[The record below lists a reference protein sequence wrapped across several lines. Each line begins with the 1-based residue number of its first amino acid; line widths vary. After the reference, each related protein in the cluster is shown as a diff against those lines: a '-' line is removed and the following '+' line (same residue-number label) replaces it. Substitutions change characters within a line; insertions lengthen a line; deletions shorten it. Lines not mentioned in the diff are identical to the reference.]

1 MVARSHQDMEA
12 PSHSI
17 RCMAIPSTA
26 RGTEPAV
33 IGAAAEVGADITGMA
48 TVGTVN
54 GTADMVAAAN
64 MQAEADMEAEAAM
77 VAADD
82 TFSLSDSIR
91 SLTFRVEFNPME
103 LRGAG
108 SCQRR

>member
-1 MVARSHQDMEA
+1 
-12 PSHSI
+12 
-17 RCMAIPSTA
+17 
-26 RGTEPAV
+26 
-33 IGAAAEVGADITGMA
+33 MA
-48 TVGTVN
+48 TVGMVN
-54 GTADMVAAAN
+54 GTADMEAAAS
-64 MQAEADMEAEAAM
+64 MQAEAAMVAEGGMVAEAAM

>member
-1 MVARSHQDMEA
+1 
-12 PSHSI
+12 
-17 RCMAIPSTA
+17 MAIPSTA
-26 RGTEPAV
+26 RDTDPAV

-48 TVGTVN
+48 TVGTAN

-64 MQAEADMEAEAAM
+64 MPAEADMEADMEAEAAM

-91 SLTFRVEFNPME
+91 SLTFRVEFN
-103 LRGAG
+103 
-108 SCQRR
+108 QR